1 MATVGIIDYGMGNLH
16 SIAKALRY
24 VASDEQIEVSFDP
37 DALARMDRLGLPG
50 VGAIGHCMDELHRLE
65 LDAMLGEVLGQKPL
79 MGVCLGI
86 EALMAHSEESG
97 GVDCLGAFPGN
108 TVKFAEPDAQPDG
121 TRRKIPHMGWNQVR
135 QERHHPLWK
144 DIAPDSWFYF
154 VHSYHVVP
162 DEARH
167 IAGTTQYGV
176 QFASVI
182 LRENTFAVQF
192 HPEKSQSA
200 GLQLLA
206 NFLEWDGQAY

>member
-37 DALARMDRLGLPG
+37 DTLARMDRLVLPG

-65 LDAMLGEVLGQKPL
+65 LDDMIREQIGVKPL

-86 EALMAHSEESG
+86 EALMTHSEESG

-108 TVKFAEPDAQPDG
+108 TVHFARPEPAADG
-121 TRRKIPHMGWNQVR
+121 SRRKIPHMGWNQVH

-162 DEARH
+162 ENKKH
-167 IAGTTQYGV
+167 IAGTTDYGER
-176 QFASVI
+176 FTSVI
-182 LRENTFAVQF
+182 LRDNCFAVQF

-206 NFLEWDGQAY
+206 NFLEWNGHA

>member
-37 DALARMDRLGLPG
+37 DALARMDRLVLPG

-65 LDAMLGEVLGQKPL
+65 LDDMIRSVLGQTPL

-97 GVDCLGAFPGN
+97 GVECLGAFPGD
-108 TVKFAEPDAQPDG
+108 TVKFAETEVMADG
-121 TRRKIPHMGWNQVR
+121 SRRKIPHMGWNQVH

-154 VHSYHVVP
+154 VHSYYVVP
-162 DEARH
+162 DDPKH
-167 IAGTTQYGV
+167 IAGTTDYGV
-176 QFASVI
+176 RFTSVV
-182 LRENTFAVQF
+182 LRENVFAVQF

-206 NFLEWDGQAY
+206 NFLEWNGAA

>member
-37 DALARMDRLGLPG
+37 DALARMDRLVLPG

-121 TRRKIPHMGWNQVR
+121 TRRKIPHMDWNQVR

-206 NFLEWDGQAY
+206 NFLEWNGQAY

>member
-16 SIAKALRY
+16 SITKALRY

-37 DALARMDRLGLPG
+37 DALARMDRLVLPG
-50 VGAIGHCMDELHRLE
+50 VGAIGHCMDELQRLE
-65 LDAMLGEVLGQKPL
+65 LDDMLHSVLGVKPL

-97 GVDCLGAFPGN
+97 GVECLGAFPGD
-108 TVKFAEPDAQPDG
+108 TVKFADPETGADG
-121 TRRKIPHMGWNQVR
+121 SRRKIPHMGWNQVR

-144 DIAPDSWFYF
+144 NIASDSWFYF
-154 VHSYHVVP
+154 VHSYYVVP
-162 DEARH
+162 DDPGH
-167 IAGTTQYGV
+167 IAGTTDYGAR
-176 QFASVI
+176 FASMV
-182 LRENTFAVQF
+182 LRENVFAVQF

-206 NFLEWDGQAY
+206 NFLEWNGGA

>member
-37 DALARMDRLGLPG
+37 DALARMDRLVLPG

-206 NFLEWDGQAY
+206 NFLEWNGQAY

>member
-37 DALARMDRLGLPG
+37 DALARMDRLVLPG
-50 VGAIGHCMDELHRLE
+50 VGAIGHCMEELQRLE
-65 LDAMLGEVLGQKPL
+65 LDDMIKSQLGVKPL

-86 EALMAHSEESG
+86 EALMTHSEESG
-97 GVDCLGAFPGN
+97 GVACLGAFPGD
-108 TVKFAEPDAQPDG
+108 TVRFAAPDEQPDG
-121 TRRKIPHMGWNQVR
+121 VRRKIPHMGWNQVR

-144 DIAPDSWFYF
+144 DIAPASWFYF
-154 VHSYHVVP
+154 VHSYHVLP
-162 DEARH
+162 EQERH
-167 IAGTTQYGV
+167 IAGTTDYGV
-176 QFASVI
+176 RFASVI
-182 LRENTFAVQF
+182 LRENVFAVQF

-206 NFLEWDGQAY
+206 NFLEWDGTA

>member
-37 DALARMDRLGLPG
+37 DTLAGMDRLVLPG
-50 VGAIGHCMDELHRLE
+50 VGAIGHCMEELHRLE
-65 LDAMLGEVLGQKPL
+65 LDDMLREQIGVKPL

-86 EALMAHSEESG
+86 EALMTHSEESG

-108 TVKFAEPDAQPDG
+108 TVHFAKPEVNTDG

-144 DIAPDSWFYF
+144 DIAPESWFYF

-162 DEARH
+162 QDRQH
-167 IAGTTQYGV
+167 IAGTTDYGER
-176 QFASVI
+176 FASVI
-182 LRENTFAVQF
+182 LRDNVFAVQF

-200 GLQLLA
+200 GLQMLA
-206 NFLEWDGQAY
+206 NFLEWNGNA

>member
-37 DALARMDRLGLPG
+37 DTLARMDRLVLPG
-50 VGAIGHCMDELHRLE
+50 VGAIGHCMEELHRLE
-65 LDAMLGEVLGQKPL
+65 LDDMIREQIGVKPL

-108 TVKFAEPDAQPDG
+108 TVHFPKPTANADG
-121 TRRKIPHMGWNQVR
+121 QRRKIPHMGWNQVH

-154 VHSYHVVP
+154 VHSYYVVP
-162 DEARH
+162 DNPKH
-167 IAGTTQYGV
+167 IAGTTDYGER
-176 QFASVI
+176 FTSVI
-182 LRENTFAVQF
+182 LRDNVFAVQF

-206 NFLEWDGQAY
+206 NFLEWNGHA

>member
-37 DALARMDRLGLPG
+37 DALARMDRLVLPG

-162 DEARH
+162 HEARH

-206 NFLEWDGQAY
+206 NFLEWNGQAY

>member
-37 DALARMDRLGLPG
+37 DALARMDRLVLPG
-50 VGAIGHCMDELHRLE
+50 VGAIGHCMDELRRLE
-65 LDAMLGEVLGQKPL
+65 LDDMLREVLGQKPL

-97 GVDCLGAFPGN
+97 GVDCLGAFPGD
-108 TVKFAEPDAQPDG
+108 TVKFTETEVMPDG
-121 TRRKIPHMGWNQVR
+121 SRRKIPHMGWNQVH

-144 DIAPDSWFYF
+144 DIAANSWFYF
-154 VHSYHVVP
+154 VHSYYVVP
-162 DEARH
+162 DDRRH
-167 IAGTTQYGV
+167 IAGTTGYGV
-176 QFASVI
+176 RFTSVV
-182 LRENTFAVQF
+182 LRENVFAVQF

-206 NFLEWDGQAY
+206 NFLEWDGMA

>member
-37 DALARMDRLGLPG
+37 DALARMDRLVLPG

-167 IAGTTQYGV
+167 IAGTTHYGV

>member
-37 DALARMDRLGLPG
+37 DALARMDRLVLPG
-50 VGAIGHCMDELHRLE
+50 VGAIGHCMDELQRLE
-65 LDAMLGEVLGQKPL
+65 LDAMLSEVLGKKPL

-97 GVDCLGAFPGN
+97 GVDCLGAFPGD

-162 DEARH
+162 TEARH
-167 IAGTTQYGV
+167 IAGTTDYGV
-176 QFASVI
+176 RFASVI